1 MLIAQSANPD
11 LALRPFIHRYVQR
24 ETLSKSGEIV
34 EPVFPRA
41 GAMLEFQFAALYEV
55 REYGTEQLR
64 PSWATTVIGPIDSR
78 RVRLIL
84 RNHVQSLVVLFRPLG
99 LYRLFG
105 IPISPLTGAGTEGHA
120 VCGYQVSGLYQRL
133 GNILD
138 FPDRVKV
145 LNRFFLERL
154 RQTEALSPEALAIR
168 LLVSS
173 GRGAVGTAAKRIG
186 ISERQLERKSLEC
199 AGISPKNLS
208 RIARFQHAI
217 GRHRA
222 GCGNWK
228 EIAQDVGYYD
238 QMHLVRNFRDLGG
251 GTPTEVMKEIE
262 DNHLIS
268 FFS

>member
-1 MLIAQSANPD
+1 MLITQSANPD
-11 LALRPFIHRYVQR
+11 AALRPFVHCYVQR
-24 ETLSKSGEIV
+24 ETLSKNGEIV

-41 GAMLEFQFAALYEV
+41 GAMLEFQFAAVYEV
-55 REYGTEQLR
+55 KEYGTEQLR

-78 RVRLIL
+78 SVRLIL

-105 IPISPLTGAGTEGHA
+105 MPISPLTGAGTEGHA
-120 VCGYQVSGLYQRL
+120 VFGSQVSGLYQRL
-133 GNILD
+133 GNILN

-145 LNRFFLERL
+145 LDCFFLDRL
-154 RQTEALSPEALAIR
+154 RQSDALSPAALAIR

-173 GRGAVGTAAKRIG
+173 GRGTVGNVAERIG

-199 AGISPKNLS
+199 AGVSPKSLS
-208 RIARFQHAI
+208 RISRFQRAI

-222 GCGNWK
+222 GYGNWM
-228 EIAQDVGYYD
+228 EIAHDVGYYD
-238 QMHLVRNFRDLGG
+238 QMHLVRDFRDLGG
-251 GTPTEVMKEIE
+251 DTPTEVMKEIE

-268 FFS
+268 FCC